1 MSKNITIKEGGVSRY
16 FSASKLR
23 TNLQGGSTCDW
34 VPIDEVD
41 DYVELE
47 ELNVTENGIYYPSEK
62 IGISKVTV
70 DVPQQGSSVVPS
82 GVSVRATAAENLTAG
97 DCVYIISG
105 GSGGTAGITPSVFS
119 GNSYQKVATDGVYV
133 YYTDNAY
140 STEIK
145 RIAISNLNGTP
156 EIYLSG
162 LKNVRINSRNIISYQ
177 LTDNTYVLE
186 NVKMGTRL
194 TGYALDNIAWFSSAN
209 YLKLSLPSRGYYGIN
224 DLTLAYALNASN
236 NSDFLLN
243 PDDYIMLSNQNTY
256 YHTKNGVQSSIT
268 VNTQIYYYPLGR
280 SIVIGNKLIVWSY
293 NQNSSS
299 KYDLLYFDLN
309 TDDGVA
315 HHLKDKNG
323 NNIMSATRNFMKFN
337 DAGDIALISGGN
349 GVGLI
354 MVNSNLSV
362 AIYDNITGSDDQS
375 EMFGN
380 YYYDRT
386 LKQVFFVPQ
395 DSIMGKT
402 NAKNHDGSLGFV
414 GANVAA
420 GNIGVATEMFR

>member
-1 MSKNITIKEGGVSRY
+1 MSKNISIRDGSQSRY
-16 FSASKLR
+16 FTASKLR
-23 TNLQGGSTCDW
+23 TNLQGGGTCDW

-41 DYVELE
+41 QYVDLE
-47 ELNVTENGIYYPSEK
+47 ELHVTENGTYYPSEK
-62 IGISKVTV
+62 VGISAVYV

-82 GVSVRATAAENLTAG
+82 GVSVRATAAEDLTAG

-119 GNSYQKVATDGVYV
+119 GNSYVKVATDGTYV
-133 YYTDNAY
+133 YYVDGYY

-156 EIYLSG
+156 ETYLSG

-177 LTDNTYVLE
+177 LNDNTYVLE
-186 NVKMGTRL
+186 NVKMGLRL
-194 TGYALDNIAWFSSAN
+194 TGYALDNIGWMNSAN
-209 YLKLSLPSRGYYGIN
+209 YIKLSLPNGGYYGIN
-224 DLTLAYALNASN
+224 DLSFVYSLSN
-236 NSDFLLN
+236 VRDVDLLLN
-243 PDDYIMLSNQNTY
+243 PNDYVSIWNDVKYAHKKS
-256 YHTKNGVQSSIT
+256 GVET
-268 VNTQIYYYPLGR
+268 VVTVDTQIFAAMGR
-280 SIVIGNKLIVWSY
+280 CIAINNKLIIWSY
-293 NQNSSS
+293 NLNSSN

-309 TDDGVA
+309 ADDGVA

-337 DAGDIALISGGN
+337 DAGDIALISGGS

-354 MVNSNLSV
+354 MVHSDFSV

-395 DSIMGKT
+395 DAIMGKT
-402 NAKNHDGSLGFV
+402 NAKSHDGSLGYV
-414 GANVAA
+414 ASDVAA
-420 GNIGVATEMFR
+420 GNVGVATEMFR